1 MSFDDAAVAGLVDK
15 VVSHA
20 AALGVFRS
28 VNSHEPKSAPGSGLR
43 YAVWV
48 QTLEPVGAASGLGAT
63 SGYVVLTGRI
73 YGNML
78 MKPEDEIDP
87 RILTAASALLAA
99 YTGDFDFGSTVRA
112 VDLLGM
118 YGQKLRAQAGY
129 ATIASTVYRIM
140 DVTIPCVIND
150 MFEMGA

>member
-1 MSFDDAAVAGLVDK
+1 MSFDEAAVDTLVDK

-20 AALGVFRS
+20 ASLGVFRR
-28 VNSHEPKSAPGSGLR
+28 VNSHEPKAAPGNGLT

-48 QTLEPVGAASGLGAT
+48 DTIEPLGGASGLAAV

-87 RILTAASALLAA
+87 RILKAASRLLAA
-99 YTGDFDFGSTVRA
+99 YCGDFDFGATVRN
-112 VDLLGM
+112 VDLFGT
-118 YGQKLRAQAGY
+118 YGQKLRTQAGY
-129 ATIASTVYRIM
+129 AKIASSVYRIK
-140 DVTIPCVIND
+140 DVTIPVVIND
-150 MFEMGA
+150 MFLMEN

>member
-1 MSFDDAAVAGLVDK
+1 MSFDDAAVDTLVDK

-20 AALGVFRS
+20 ASLGVFRR
-28 VNSHEPKSAPGSGLR
+28 VNSHEPKAAPGNGLT

-48 QTLEPVGAASGLGAT
+48 DSIEPIGAASGLGAV
-63 SGYVVLTGRI
+63 SGYVILTGRI

-87 RILTAASALLAA
+87 RILKAAAKLLNA
-99 YTGDFDFGSTVRA
+99 YCGDFDFGDTVRA

-118 YGQKLRAQAGY
+118 YGQKLHTQAGY
-129 ATIASTVYRIM
+129 ATIASTVYRIK
-140 DVTIPCVIND
+140 DVTIPVVIND
-150 MFEMGA
+150 MFVMET

>member
-1 MSFDDAAVAGLVDK
+1 MSFDHAAVATLVDK
-15 VVSHA
+15 VTSHA
-20 AALGVFRS
+20 AATGAFRR
-28 VNSHEPKSAPGSGLR
+28 VNSHEPKAAPGNGLT
-43 YAVWV
+43 YAVWPD
-48 QTLEPVGAASGLGAT
+48 TIEPIGAASGLASV

-87 RILTAASALLAA
+87 RILTAASTLINA
-99 YTGDFDFGSTVRA
+99 YIGDFNFGDTVRN
-112 VDLLGM
+112 VDLFGM

-140 DVTIPCVIND
+140 DVTIPVVIND
-150 MFEMGA
+150 MYTMEP